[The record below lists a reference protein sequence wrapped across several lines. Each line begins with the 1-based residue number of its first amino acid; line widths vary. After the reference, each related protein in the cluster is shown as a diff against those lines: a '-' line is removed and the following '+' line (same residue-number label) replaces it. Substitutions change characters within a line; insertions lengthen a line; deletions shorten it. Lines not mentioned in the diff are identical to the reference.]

1 MRLRLSKEGGPV
13 VNPAFVILNA
23 PKLLRNVR
31 CPKAARVET
40 GRERDGRDLVV
51 WIQGRFNQPV
61 TVEID

>member
-1 MRLRLSKEGGPV
+1 